1 MTELSETLI
10 PYEEMLK
17 AGMHFGRRKA
27 VFNPGMGKYVFTV
40 RDGISIIDL
49 LKTQEALKDTV
60 EFMKGILQKNG
71 MILFVAATKQSQEA
85 TVALAR
91 SLNMPYAGERW
102 IGGTL
107 TNFKNINGRVKKLEE
122 MEKEIAGGSL
132 DRYTKKE
139 RLLFER
145 TAKTMQR
152 SFDGLKRLT
161 RIPDLLFVS
170 SLKEGQMAIREA
182 RKMGVPIVSIAN
194 TDANPA
200 GITQVI
206 PANDRSKRSADLI
219 LETLKRSLAGA
230 VGGPAQEV
238 Q

>member
-1 MTELSETLI
+1 MTQLQDDMLI

-27 VFNPGMGKYVFTV
+27 VFNPGMGKYVVTV

-71 MILFVAATKQSQEA
+71 LILFVAATKQSQEA

-107 TNFKNINGRVKKLEE
+107 TNYKNINGRVKKLEE
-122 MEKEIAGGSL
+122 MEKEIASGTL

-145 TAKTMQR
+145 TTKTMQR
-152 SFDGLKRLT
+152 SFDGLKRL
-161 RIPDLLFVS
+161 
-170 SLKEGQMAIREA
+170 KEGQMAVREA

-200 GITQVI
+200 GIMHVI

-219 LETLKRSLAGA
+219 LDALKHSLALHHDGTGLAGA
-230 VGGPAQEV
+230 VSQPAQAAS
-238 Q
+238 